1 MDICIKNMNVLAV
14 IDGSHAQFQS
24 SSASFRE
31 KTSYLQFGLLTVL
44 QCNGTIWIFC
54 VVFQIHNN
62 NKSNKLID
70 AAHICSTKGKTGAQ
84 LPKETSCILSTPSP
98 QKHKHH
104 DHAMQTACLL
114 NFSDD
119 SPLPEGLHR
128 HAPGSAVLS
137 PPFLFTVFSF
147 DHRTP

>member
-1 MDICIKNMNVLAV
+1 MQHI
-14 IDGSHAQFQS
+14 
-24 SSASFRE
+24 
-31 KTSYLQFGLLTVL
+31 Y
-44 QCNGTIWIFC
+44 
-54 VVFQIHNN
+54 VVRRA
-62 NKSNKLID
+62 KLELNSQRK
-70 AAHICSTKGKTGAQ
+70 HHV
-84 LPKETSCILSTPSP
+84 SP

-137 PPFLFTVFSF
+137 PPFLFTAFSF